1 MRYIVAMN
9 DSDGRHRQILQQI
22 ARRAMSERGLL
33 IDFSS
38 EVRGEVAIQQG
49 SRLASD
55 GARDLRGL
63 TWCSIDN
70 DDSRDLDQLTVAED
84 LGAGQV
90 RVMVAVA
97 DVTARVSRDDAID
110 AHAHHNT
117 TTVYTPALIFPM
129 LPEELS
135 TDLTSLNQGKDRLA
149 VVVDVTVQA
158 NGEVAAST
166 VTRALVRNRAK
177 LAYRSVAAWLEG
189 EAAAPPALMAVPGLD
204 DNLRL
209 QDRAAQALRTQR
221 FSHGA
226 LDLQT
231 LETRAV
237 FEGDSV
243 RRLEVDDDNRAK
255 DIIENFMIAANGVVA
270 RYLEAVGLP
279 SLRRVVREPRRWD
292 RIVQLAAGLGTRL
305 PGTPDSKA
313 LQDFLGERRA
323 ADPQRFPD
331 LSLAVVKL
339 LGAGEYM
346 ADPPGEDPPGH
357 FGLAV
362 RDYGHSTAP
371 NRRYPDIVT
380 QRLLKAAMAGQ
391 PSSYSMAELTEVARL
406 CTQREDDANKV
417 ERQVRKSAAA
427 LLLEGQRGRRFEGLV
442 TGASDKGTW
451 VRVFDPPVEGR
462 VVEGEHGMDV
472 GDRVTVRLA
481 GTNVE
486 AGFIDFA
493 RA

>member
-1 MRYIVAMN
+1 MH
-9 DSDGRHRQILQQI
+9 DPDGRHRQILQQI

-38 EVRGEVAIQQG
+38 EAREEVATLQAG
-49 SRLASD
+49 RAPTD
-55 GARDLRGL
+55 GVADRRSLL
-63 TWCSIDN
+63 WCSIDN

-84 LGAGQV
+84 LGSGRV
-90 RVMVAVA
+90 RVLVAVA
-97 DVTARVSRDDAID
+97 DVTARVERDCAID
-110 AHAHHNT
+110 ARAHHNT
-117 TTVYTPALIFPM
+117 TSVYTPAMIFPM

-135 TDLTSLNQGKDRLA
+135 TDLTSLNPGKDRLA
-149 VVVDVTVQA
+149 VVVDMTVQA
-158 NGEVAAST
+158 DGEVIASS
-166 VTRALVRNRAK
+166 VDRALVRNHAQ
-177 LAYRSVAAWLEG
+177 LAYRSVDAWLDG
-189 EAAAPPALMAVPGLD
+189 RAPAPPTLTAVPGLD
-204 DNLRL
+204 ANLRL
-209 QDRAAQALRTQR
+209 QDRVAQALRAQR
-221 FSHGA
+221 FRHGA

-231 LETRAV
+231 LQTKAL
-237 FEGDSV
+237 FEGDTI
-243 RRLEVDDDNRAK
+243 RRLEVDDDNQAK
-255 DIIENFMIAANGVVA
+255 DIIENFMIAANGVMT
-270 RYLEAVGLP
+270 RFLESRGLP
-279 SLRRVVREPRRWD
+279 SLRRIVREPKRWD
-292 RIVQLAAGLGTRL
+292 RIVELAAGLGTHL
-305 PGTPDSKA
+305 PGRPDSKA
-313 LQDFLGERRA
+313 LQDFLGERRT

-371 NRRYPDIVT
+371 NRRYPDVVT
-380 QRLLKAAMAGQ
+380 QRLLKAALAGQ
-391 PSSYSMAELTEVARL
+391 PAGYSMAELTEVARL
-406 CTQREDDANKV
+406 CTKREDDANKV

-427 LLLEGQRGRRFEGLV
+427 LLLEGQRGRRFQGLV

-472 GDRVTVRLA
+472 GDRVTVRLVR
-481 GTNVE
+481 TDVE

-493 RA
+493 CA